1 MVAPGNACSTARS
14 PRPRARNVR
23 RTGLRITADA
33 GDKYEAG
40 LIAHVGTEDRNP
52 VQARRSQR
60 AARSVGMSD
69 RNAHSRSPGS
79 EALHEAP
86 TEEAGAAKH
95 ADRGHDIPF
104 GMLNKIDPS
113 TAFHDARRS
122 WSKCLIRIVCDP
134 SENSQHRTRVRWP
147 HSKPSSFVEIIGSL
161 SGRNSS

>member
-1 MVAPGNACSTARS
+1 MKS
-14 PRPRARNVR
+14 
-23 RTGLRITADA
+23 GLRITADA

-52 VQARRSQR
+52 VQASRSQR